1 MIVIAT
7 PRALV
12 AQTDASGPG
21 LLDIVLSGGL
31 FGAMIVL
38 VLIALSVATVYL
50 SFDAA
55 LTLRRGEV
63 LPAELTEAVRQ
74 SLGAGNLA
82 EADAACRRYP
92 SVQSVVLLCGL
103 AELDLGYA
111 WVEKATEEALE
122 QQSAR
127 LMRRIDYLAVIGNIA
142 PMIGLL
148 GTVTGMVLAF
158 GQVASS
164 AGSAGAPDLAE
175 GIYQALVTTV
185 GGLLVAIPAIAVHAI
200 CRNRVDALIAETA
213 YQTTQALAPV
223 KRKLLGRTPRVTK
236 QP

>member
-1 MIVIAT
+1 MIDSTAAV
-7 PRALV
+7 L
-12 AQTDASGPG
+12 AQVQGNDSPG
-21 LLDIVLSGGL
+21 MLDIVFSGGV
-31 FGAMIVL
+31 FGIFIVFTL
-38 VLIALSVATVYL
+38 LALSIATAYL
-50 SFDAA
+50 SFDAV
-55 LTLRRGEV
+55 LTLRRNEI

-74 SLGAGNLA
+74 QLATGKLA
-82 EADAACRRYP
+82 EADATCRRYP

-103 AELDLGYA
+103 SELDLGYA

-127 LMRRIDYLAVIGNIA
+127 LMRKIDYLAVIGNIA

-164 AGSAGAPDLAE
+164 SGSAGAPDLAE

-185 GGLLVAIPAIAVHAI
+185 GGLLVAIPAIAIHAI

-213 YQTTQALAPV
+213 YQTTQALAPI
-223 KRKLLGRTPRVTK
+223 KRRLLGRTPRSQK
-236 QP
+236 